1 MKVSSKTLDLKI
13 ESRINSLNK
22 SFNILNFLDKSTNIS
37 SILASNDTIILWKPA
52 SEIKIPIFYEEKSE
66 FWLIFEVYDEGGF
79 SFLSNLAQN
88 LNETTN
94 PDNNAN
100 NSKEKFITHSIPANF
115 DFILET
121 GSFIGKKKNFLH
133 FRTTFQ

>member
-1 MKVSSKTLDLKI
+1 VT
-13 ESRINSLNK
+13 
-22 SFNILNFLDKSTNIS
+22 
-37 SILASNDTIILWKPA
+37 SNDTIILWKPA
-52 SEIKIPIFYEEKSE
+52 SEIKIPIFFEEKSE
-66 FWLIFEVYDEGGF
+66 FWLYDEGGF

-121 GSFIGKKKNFLH
+121 GSFIGKKKIFFTLEQLFSKNNNENVILEDFK
-133 FRTTFQ
+133 